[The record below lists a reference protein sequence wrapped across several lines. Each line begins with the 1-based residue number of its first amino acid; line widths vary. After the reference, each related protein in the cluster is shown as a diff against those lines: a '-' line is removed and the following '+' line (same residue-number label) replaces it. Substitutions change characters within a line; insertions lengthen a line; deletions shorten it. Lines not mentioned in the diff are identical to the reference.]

1 MENINVQ
8 NIDYIEVPENQEY
21 TPKDSSILNS
31 VFITRNFGLEI
42 DYIENHVYSPSEEL
56 LASNYNFIDY
66 TVENTFE
73 DTDTYNQMLFTPEED
88 VKKQG
93 IGQGAV
99 NSIYYFYR
107 KLFSSSPSQKFIV
120 KSISTDRTEL
130 RVILPSVSVDDLQ
143 LDFISWSNNV
153 NAKNY
158 YSDFYLNFQNHLW
171 LYNWANK
178 GINSQNWENTMNIK
192 MVI

>member
-143 LDFISWSNNV
+143 LDFISYSNNV

-158 YSDFYLNFQNHLW
+158 YS
-171 LYNWANK
+171 
-178 GINSQNWENTMNIK
+178 
-192 MVI
+192 